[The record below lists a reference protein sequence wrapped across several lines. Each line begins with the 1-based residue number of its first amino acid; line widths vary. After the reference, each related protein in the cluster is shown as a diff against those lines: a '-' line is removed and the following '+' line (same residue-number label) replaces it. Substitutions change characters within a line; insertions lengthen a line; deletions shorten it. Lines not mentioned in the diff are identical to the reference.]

1 MFCRSENRRHPGKSV
16 NINVCPA
23 SNVHICNAN
32 RSAIADHGI
41 DICSSQDLHILGEV
55 EGQATKVVLAFQAY
69 QMLNVVELIVI
80 NKNVELRRIIQPD
93 VISLAPN
100 HITETDSNCRLDSHI
115 PIAFFMKAGRCESN
129 VIIIHPS
136 YQEAKSPL
144 KAIWSRRYCRCA
156 GLH

>member
-1 MFCRSENRRHPGKSV
+1 MCAVH
-16 NINVCPA
+16 IHVCPA
-23 SNVHICNAN
+23 SNVHICNTN

-41 DICSSQDLHILGEV
+41 DICSSQDLHILGEI

-69 QMLNVVELIVI
+69 QMLNVIELIVVNI
-80 NKNVELRRIIQPD
+80 NVDFRRIIQPD

-100 HITETDSNCRLDSHI
+100 HIAEPECNCRLDSHI

-129 VIIIHPS
+129 VIIIHTS
-136 YQEAKSPL
+136 YQQAKSPL
-144 KAIWSRRYCRCA
+144 KAIWSRRYCGCA

>member
-1 MFCRSENRRHPGKSV
+1 MCAV
-16 NINVCPA
+16 NINVCPPG
-23 SNVHICNAN
+23 NVHICNAD

-41 DICSSQDLHILGEV
+41 DICSSQDLHILGEI

-69 QMLNVVELIVI
+69 QMLNVIELIVVNI
-80 NKNVELRRIIQPD
+80 NVDFWRIIQPD

-115 PIAFFMKAGRCESN
+115 PIAFFMKTGGCQIN
-129 VIIIHPS
+129 VVIIHPS

-156 GLH
+156 GLY